1 MSCVLGRPSAPSLDH
16 PQQPNPPPVAPEK
29 PPAVAKKAA
38 EEEEE
43 KKPPKQAR
51 RERHAWSSRSAAAE
65 AVGLGLGGS
74 FANRA
79 RGEQVAAGWPAWLSA
94 VVGEAIDGWTLRRAD
109 SFEKIDKVRTPALAL
124 AIVGGGG
131 RELSSSVLSVAQI
144 GQGTYINVYKA
155 RDTVTGKIVAL
166 KKVRRPHPGAR
177 HPRPHRPPPPPPSR
191 SLVPSSPPR
200 PPRPTAPPRPRR
212 RHRRPRPSPA
222 LPSDGKEK
230 KGEKR

>member
-1 MSCVLGRPSAPSLDH
+1 MWGPHIILYLQPFFLLPSSHMSCVLGRPSAPSLDH

-109 SFEKIDKVRTPALAL
+109 SFEKIDK
-124 AIVGGGG
+124 
-131 RELSSSVLSVAQI
+131 I